1 MGNLFVVIGAVRRQK
16 IHLPP
21 SPPIIRLDH
30 EHTTLPWWTVQ
41 QTIMSKDTRQASGG
55 SGKAKRRWTDPDE
68 DSRSNPADDYVA
80 YPKRQRVSRA
90 CDSCRSKK
98 DKCDGVQPVCS
109 TCAALCRPCTYKTNP
124 KKRGLPT
131 GYIRTLELLWGL
143 VFSKIQGSEDVVRA
157 LLKSVN
163 IPSHLASMGKE
174 SEGSDTLVSSWK
186 NSIVL
191 KEIESLL
198 ILLEQPEEEQNKGRE
213 LGASPPESGG
223 SISSDALE
231 WQIPDG
237 LGDARES
244 SLPAIP
250 SPVKTPTNPSTVK
263 APAKYITK
271 DSGVQTSLSDSFLD
285 KSLQPTMILSSTT
298 NNGDNNLRLPSNSW
312 PLLDIYF
319 TYTQCWL
326 PILEKH
332 DILRT
337 AFRYSEED
345 IQVSSSSP
353 GSGNH
358 AALWAALTLA
368 SFQGESM
375 NVTRQLTDLPKDRS
389 NPSHLYD
396 TARRLI
402 PSEDGFHEIGHVQ
415 ALVILSLVKIGQQ
428 KWAAAWMLM
437 GQAVRTSQYLGLN
450 QPPTIQSKA
459 AEDGKPCGR
468 SKHVFLGCFILETL
482 IATQIHQLPSL
493 RKEDLTKIGPINEDG
508 LEEWHPWED
517 QTGLRPAKS
526 SRDSYNRGPL
536 QALSTFNRL
545 VSLVS
550 LLNEL
555 CWLRQQQTTAV
566 SQLELLEHQLQLWVT
581 ALPKSYRVH
590 LQDSAPRLASPHVF
604 GLEIMYEGIVT
615 ILGLELA
622 THDSNRALVEQP
634 RKRRAV
640 ESSKRLLL
648 LLQAYMET
656 YSLSATC
663 PTFPMILTFGT
674 QKRDETQLDFGLK
687 NKLRSFSSHVASVW
701 SVPEIATGGS
711 TDGVQITTASTLP
724 VSQQRSFAGVSP
736 SGRSM
741 MSESM
746 MPQRAQA
753 VVPDTISEA
762 RRMDMIDDN
771 RTRLNVDPFL
781 SNPWMRTPASI
792 DESSALLQT
801 PTPSLSNTHTT
812 TGVARQ
818 PSQLNGHTAGRPHPL
833 SATKQTPVLSDL
845 PTPFQT
851 TPAQCPPTYNDPNL
865 NLDSFVDID
874 GYGPNRRQRIPPDLD
889 ALFDELASLDGTEK

>member
-1 MGNLFVVIGAVRRQK
+1 
-16 IHLPP
+16 
-21 SPPIIRLDH
+21 
-30 EHTTLPWWTVQ
+30 
-41 QTIMSKDTRQASGG
+41 MSNDARQASGG
-55 SGKAKRRWTDPDE
+55 SGKTKRRWTDPDE

-186 NSIVL
+186 NSTVL

-198 ILLEQPEEEQNKGRE
+198 ILLEQPEEEQNKGRG
-213 LGASPPESGG
+213 LGDSPPEPGG
-223 SISSDALE
+223 SISSDTLE

-237 LGDARES
+237 LGDAREY

-250 SPVKTPTNPSTVK
+250 SPVKTPTNSSAVK
-263 APAKYITK
+263 APAKYKSK
-271 DSGVQTSLSDSFLD
+271 DCGVQASLSDSLPD
-285 KSLQPTMILSSTT
+285 KSSQPTMNLPSTT
-298 NNGDNNLRLPSNSW
+298 NNSDNNLRLPSNSW

-368 SFQGESM
+368 SFQGESI
-375 NVTRQLTDLPKDRS
+375 NVTRQLTDLPKDRP
-389 NPSHLYD
+389 NPTHLYD

-415 ALVILSLVKIGQQ
+415 ALIILSLVKIGQQ
-428 KWAAAWMLM
+428 KWTAAWMLM

-450 QPPTIQSKA
+450 QPPTMQSKE

-468 SKHVFLGCFILETL
+468 SKHVFLGCFVLETL
-482 IATQIHQLPSL
+482 IASQIHQLPSL

-526 SRDSYNRGPL
+526 SRDSYHRGPL

-550 LLNEL
+550 MLNEI
-555 CWLRQQQTTAV
+555 CWLRQQQTTSI

-590 LQDSAPRLASPHVF
+590 LQASAPRLASPHVF
-604 GLEIMYEGIVT
+604 GLEMMYEGIVT

-622 THDSNRALVEQP
+622 THDNGALVEQP

-663 PTFPMILTFGT
+663 PTFPMILAFGT

-701 SVPEIATGGS
+701 SVPEIATEGP
-711 TDGVQITTASTLP
+711 TDEVQITAASTLP
-724 VSQQRSFAGVSP
+724 VNQQASFADISS

-741 MSESM
+741 ESM

-753 VVPDTISEA
+753 IVPDTRCEA
-762 RRMDMIDDN
+762 RRMDMIDDH
-771 RTRLNVDPFL
+771 RTRLNMDPFL

-792 DESSALLQT
+792 DESSALLRT
-801 PTPSLSNTHTT
+801 PTPSLTNTHTT
-812 TGVARQ
+812 TGVAHQ
-818 PSQLNGHTAGRPHPL
+818 PTQLNGHTTGRPQPPL
-833 SATKQTPVLSDL
+833 SATKQTPTVLPDL

-851 TPAQCPPTYNDPNL
+851 TPPQCPPAYNDPNL

-874 GYGPNRRQRIPPDLD
+874 GYGPNRRQRIAPDLD